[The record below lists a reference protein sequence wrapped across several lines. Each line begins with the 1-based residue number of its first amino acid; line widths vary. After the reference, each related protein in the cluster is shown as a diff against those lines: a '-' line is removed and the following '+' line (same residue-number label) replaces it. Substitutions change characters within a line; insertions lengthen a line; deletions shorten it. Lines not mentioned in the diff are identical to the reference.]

1 MPERLDAVKLEG
13 VGGGQ
18 RGDAELVGRDVG
30 GAIGSLIFIA
40 IGAAALWHAGEYSM
54 LGAVFPRGI
63 GGLMVALGLLYLVLF
78 ALGRT
83 RAVAP
88 LEGSL
93 VRRAGVAGVMLGWAF
108 ALVPLGFL
116 GSSALAFVLLLAIA
130 NHERWTVRRAL
141 LYGASGAL
149 LLGGLYVL
157 FKVVLLVPLP

>member
-1 MPERLDAVKLEG
+1 MPEPRIEPGTDHADGRHGE
-13 VGGGQ
+13 
-18 RGDAELVGRDVG
+18 RVGRDIG
-30 GAIGSLIFIA
+30 GAVGSVIFIG
-40 IGAAALWHAGEYSM
+40 IGAAALWHARQFSM
-54 LGAVFPRGI
+54 LGAVFPLGV
-63 GGLMVALGLLYLVLF
+63 GGLMVGLGVLYLVLF

-93 VRRAGVAGVMLGWAF
+93 VRRVGVALVMLGWAF

-130 NHERWTVRRAL
+130 NHERWTARRLL
-141 LYGASGAL
+141 LYPLSGAA

-157 FKVVLLVPLP
+157 FKIALMVPLP

>member
-1 MPERLDAVKLEG
+1 MPEQRNVDQAG
-13 VGGGQ
+13 VGDDGHGGV
-18 RGDAELVGRDVG
+18 VGRDVG
-30 GAIGSLIFIA
+30 GAIGSVVFIA
-40 IGAAALWHAGEYSM
+40 IGAAALWHAGEFSM

-63 GGLMVALGLLYLVLF
+63 GGLLIALGVAYLVLF

-93 VRRAGVAGVMLGWAF
+93 VRRVGVAGVMLGWAF

-130 NHERWTVRRAL
+130 NHERWTARRLL
-141 LYGASGAL
+141 LYPLSGAL

-157 FKVVLLVPLP
+157 FKIVLLVPLP